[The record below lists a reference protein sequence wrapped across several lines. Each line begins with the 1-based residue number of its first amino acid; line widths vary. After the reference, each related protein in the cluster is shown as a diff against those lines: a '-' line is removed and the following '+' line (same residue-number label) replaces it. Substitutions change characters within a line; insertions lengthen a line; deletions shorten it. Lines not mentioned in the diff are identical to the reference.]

1 MDASGPLDQRARA
14 IERLRTERFDVLVV
28 GGGITGV
35 GALLDATSRGLRAAL
50 VERDD
55 LGVGTSSRS
64 SKLIHG
70 GLRYLEQLRFSLVRE
85 ALSERAT
92 LMRIA
97 PHLVH
102 LEPFTVPL
110 HGSPLQVPYLGAG
123 LVLYGM
129 LGAGFPRYLTP
140 GAARRAMPSLR
151 SAGLRG
157 ALVYRD
163 GVEDD
168 ARLVVAVCRTAV
180 ARDAVAVTRSR
191 ATGLVQDAGRVVG
204 VDVVDGTSG
213 ETFRVAA
220 DAVIDATGATGGPGG
235 PFAEQAGAVTVMPS
249 LGIHIVLERSRI
261 PAGAGGLTMRIPGR
275 VLFLIP
281 WGDRWIAGT
290 TDHPYDGPVDRP
302 VAPADAVDEI
312 LANLADTL
320 ETPITRDDIIATFAG
335 VRPLAA
341 TPGGSTVT
349 ASREH
354 VIDSPTPGLV
364 TVRGG
369 KYTTY
374 RRIAA
379 DAVDA
384 ALGDRARALPS
395 ATADLP
401 LVGAPG
407 AGRSAG
413 TGPTGGAVTRPGAGP
428 GNGAGVGTGP
438 GTDAR
443 LAAAGDPA
451 AGLDPALLTALHD
464 RYGAETTEVLAL
476 GAERGLLGR
485 LHPDASHIEAEVAWA
500 VERELALGLDDILAR
515 RLRLTFEVR
524 DHGASVATRVAAIV
538 GPALGWDTTRQAVE
552 TEAYITSSAR
562 EYGVP

>member
-1 MDASGPLDQRARA
+1 MSDPDTTRLEPLAQRTTAL
-14 IERLRTERFDVLVV
+14 ERLRSEHFDVCIV

-70 GLRYLEQLRFSLVRE
+70 GLRYLEQFRFHLVRE

-151 SAGLRG
+151 RARLRG
-157 ALVYRD
+157 AFVYRD

-168 ARLVVAVCRTAV
+168 ARLVVAVCRTAI
-180 ARDAVAVTRSR
+180 ARGAVAVTRVR
-191 ATGLVQDAGRVVG
+191 ATALVQTDGRATG
-204 VDVVDGTSG
+204 VDVVDVVSG
-213 ETFRVAA
+213 DGFRVRA
-220 DAVIDATGATGGPGG
+220 DMVVDATGATGGPGG
-235 PFAEQAGAVTVMPS
+235 PFAAQAGDVSVVPS
-249 LGIHIVLERSRI
+249 LGVHIVLERSRI

-290 TDHPYDGPVDRP
+290 TDHPYDGVVDRP
-302 VAPADAVDEI
+302 SAPAAAVDEI
-312 LANLADTL
+312 LANLAATL
-320 ETPITRDDIIATFAG
+320 ESPVTRDDIVATFAG

-354 VIDSPTPGLV
+354 LIDSPVRGLV

-379 DAVDA
+379 DALDA
-384 ALGDRARALPS
+384 ALGDRARTLRS
-395 ATADLP
+395 ATADLR
-401 LVGAPG
+401 LVGAPVG
-407 AGRSAG
+407 TRSDAV
-413 TGPTGGAVTRPGAGP
+413 GGAR
-428 GNGAGVGTGP
+428 
-438 GTDAR
+438 TD
-443 LAAAGDPA
+443 
-451 AGLDPALLTALHD
+451 LDPALLASLRD
-464 RYGAETTEVLAL
+464 RYGAEASDVLAL
-476 GAERGLLGR
+476 GAARGLLGR
-485 LHPDASHIEAEVAWA
+485 LHPDTAHIEAEAAWA
-500 VERELALGLDDILAR
+500 VERELALDLDDILAR
-515 RLRLTFEVR
+515 RLRLAFEVR
-524 DHGASVATRVAAIV
+524 DHGASVAARVAAIV
-538 GPALGWDTTRQAVE
+538 GPSLGWDDARQDSEVSGYRVA
-552 TEAYITSSAR
+552 SAR
-562 EYGVP
+562 EYGVPPA

>member
-1 MDASGPLDQRARA
+1 MALTQAVRDVVGDVTPTAAGGLEDPGPLEQRARA
-14 IERLRTERFDVLVV
+14 IERLRSERFDVCIV

-35 GALLDATSRGLRAAL
+35 GALLDATSRGLHAAL

-55 LGVGTSSRS
+55 LAVGTSSRS

-70 GLRYLEQLRFSLVRE
+70 GLRYLERFQVQLVRE

-92 LMRIA
+92 LLRIA

-129 LGAGFPRYLTP
+129 LGAGFPRYLAP
-140 GAARRAMPSLR
+140 GAARRVMPSLR
-151 SAGLRG
+151 TKGLRG
-157 ALVYRD
+157 AFVYRD

-168 ARLVVAVCRTAV
+168 ARMVVAVGRTAV
-180 ARDAVAVTRSR
+180 ARGAVAVTRMR
-191 ATGLVQDAGRVVG
+191 ATALVRAGGRVAG
-204 VDVVDGTSG
+204 IEVVDRIDGAAFT
-213 ETFRVAA
+213 VAT
-220 DAVIDATGATGGPGG
+220 DAVVDATGATGGPGG
-235 PFAEQAGAVTVMPS
+235 PFAAQAGEVAVAPS

-261 PAGAGGLTMRIPGR
+261 PAGMGGLTMRIPGR

-281 WGDRWIAGT
+281 WGERWIAGT
-290 TDHPYDGPVDRP
+290 TDHPYDGAVDRP
-302 VAPADAVDEI
+302 VAPADAVDEV
-312 LANLADTL
+312 LASLADVL
-320 ETPITRDDIIATFAG
+320 ETPITRADIVATFAG

-341 TPGGSTVT
+341 TPGGSTVS

-354 VIDSPTPGLV
+354 VVDSPVPGLV

-384 ALGDRARALPS
+384 VLGDRGRALPS
-395 ATADLP
+395 ATADLR
-401 LVGAPG
+401 LVGAW
-407 AGRSAG
+407 
-413 TGPTGGAVTRPGAGP
+413 
-428 GNGAGVGTGP
+428 
-438 GTDAR
+438 TDEDG
-443 LAAAGDPA
+443 AAAGVAPPAAADVA
-451 AGLDPALLTALHD
+451 AGLDPLVLQALQG

-476 GAERGLLGR
+476 GVARGLLGR
-485 LHPDASHIEAEVAWA
+485 LHPEASHIEAEVAWA

-515 RLRLTFEVR
+515 RLRLAFEVR
-524 DHGASVATRVAAIV
+524 DHGASVAGRVASIV
-538 GPALGWDTTRQAVE
+538 GPALGWDAARQAAEVE
-552 TEAYITSSAR
+552 SYTASSAR
-562 EYGVP
+562 EYGIP